1 VVKSDEFTTMCDLV
15 SRHGLGFEPQ
25 SFDKIKETYNLME
38 EVN

>member
-1 VVKSDEFTTMCDLV
+1 MSDEFTTLCDLV